1 MMDNKNLKHVPAEL
15 LTRVVLSLEKVVLFE
30 HLTEGQTKH
39 LFGEI
44 SGAKSGLRLKN
55 IRLDGPEMGKINPN
69 IFAKALN
76 RVEEVDISYSNLSQT
91 HKNALF
97 AQMLNSSRIRN
108 LKLEEAE
115 LSYTHLSSEQ
125 VNVIFELLDTR
136 KANTL
141 RVLHLVGN
149 NLRSVCPNA
158 LAAGYNSLEATNL
171 NDTRIDGDQVKAL
184 LEVMVRKTRL
194 RKIKMEFSD
203 VCRYEDTLVAAARRK
218 GIHFIIE
225 DADME

>member
-1 MMDNKNLKHVPAEL
+1 MDNKNLKHVPADL

-76 RVEEVDISYSNLSQT
+76 SVEEVDISFSDLSQT

-97 AQMLNSSRIRN
+97 AQM
-108 LKLEEAE
+108 
-115 LSYTHLSSEQ
+115 
-125 VNVIFELLDTR
+125 
-136 KANTL
+136 
-141 RVLHLVGN
+141 
-149 NLRSVCPNA
+149 
-158 LAAGYNSLEATNL
+158 
-171 NDTRIDGDQVKAL
+171 
-184 LEVMVRKTRL
+184 
-194 RKIKMEFSD
+194 
-203 VCRYEDTLVAAARRK
+203 
-218 GIHFIIE
+218 
-225 DADME
+225 